1 MGTSRGA
8 GACGESDS
16 DGDGDAD
23 ADADA
28 ESDSDVGLC
37 RTPRVA
43 RVRTVRSL
51 PAAHWTARLAARM
64 ASTVEWS
71 MKLLSVVDEAQADGA
86 IARGLGATAPRW
98 RRTGSLNR
106 STAYAA
112 RINAQRDASSNAS
125 RIVHGVVG
133 LVAVDR
139 GEQIVDADHQRAH
152 LP

>member
-1 MGTSRGA
+1 
-8 GACGESDS
+8 
-16 DGDGDAD
+16 
-23 ADADA
+23 
-28 ESDSDVGLC
+28 
-37 RTPRVA
+37 
-43 RVRTVRSL
+43 
-51 PAAHWTARLAARM
+51 M

-112 RINAQRDASSNAS
+112 RINVQRDASSNAS

>member
-1 MGTSRGA
+1 MH
-8 GACGESDS
+8 
-16 DGDGDAD
+16 
-23 ADADA
+23 
-28 ESDSDVGLC
+28 
-37 RTPRVA
+37 
-43 RVRTVRSL
+43 SL
-51 PAAHWTARLAARM
+51 PVAHWMARLAARM
-64 ASTVEWS
+64 ASTVERS
-71 MKLLSVVDEAQADGA
+71 MKLLNVVDEAQTDSA

-98 RRTGSLNR
+98 RRRGSL
-106 STAYAA
+106 SQPTAYAA

>member
-1 MGTSRGA
+1 MATSRGA

-16 DGDGDAD
+16 DG
-23 ADADA
+23 DA